1 MEAVAPSRSFNL
13 PVLLEQLDQDE
24 LTTFKNILRNLSQQ
38 NELQQVAPAE
48 IKEADGRQLAEML
61 ADRCPRYWVETVT
74 VQVFEKMNRM
84 DLSEQ
89 AKDELGELSQKS
101 LQEKPMALRIVWTH
115 PAKCAR
121 MEDPLER
128 LKDPAFVSCLKCGVW
143 IVPANRPNGSVL
155 SPPPRLAGPAE
166 DKEDAYRSV
175 LKQKFAKAWE
185 DDLRLGDAESIQAF
199 ARRYEALIPFCSPK
213 AHEGPFPHTVVLQG
227 PAGVGKSV
235 LARKVLRDWLQR
247 GLGLPFQ
254 FAFYLSCPELRGEPA
269 CTFAE
274 LLCRDCPELR
284 DAVVRGATQARHV
297 LLVLDGFDE
306 LRAPTGAL
314 VSDICGDWTQPKPV
328 PVLLSSLLKRKLL
341 PRATVLVTTRPQAL
355 RELRILVEQ
364 PLLIQLH
371 GFSEQD
377 RRLYFL
383 RRFPDEA
390 QALRALDAVRG
401 NAALFELD
409 AAPAVCWLTCACLG
423 AQLERGEDPAAAC
436 ATTTELFLRFLCGRC
451 APGPHL
457 RAALGAL
464 SRLAARGVWAQ
475 VSGFCGPELR
485 ALGLAEQ
492 ELRPFVASGVLREDG
507 DRAGS
512 YSFAHL
518 SVQQCLGALFYLLEA
533 AEGGA
538 ADDDDVGPVRQLF
551 STKARA
557 DNPGL
562 AWTGRFLFGLL
573 NQERARELEAAF
585 GCRVSARVLQEL
597 LGAEGGRPVLA
608 ELDTAEALC
617 CLHES
622 QDDALVREA
631 MVPFQELTV
640 HLRDTTE
647 LVQAAFCLQ
656 RSQNLQS
663 LWLQVDKAVF
673 APDAADK
680 EAAGARSRDDK
691 HLLLCWTNLCSVLGS
706 NSKLAFLDISQS
718 VLSAPAVQVLCDH
731 LAASSCCL
739 QKLALRN
746 TQPEDA
752 YRDLCLS
759 VHGHRTVTHLTLQ
772 GSDQVDTLP
781 PLCEVLRHPYCQLQY
796 LQLAS
801 CSATTQQWAA
811 LTLALGENQS
821 LMFLNLTAVELL
833 DTGAKLLCVALRHP
847 RCPLQ
852 RLSLESCYLTEASCK
867 ELSSALIVN
876 QRLTHLSLAEND
888 LGDGG
893 VKMLCEGLSYP
904 ECCLRVLVLWCCNVT
919 SEGCAALSQ
928 LLQQT
933 SSLTHLDLGLNHIGL
948 VGLRFLCEALKD
960 PCCSLQCL
968 WLWGCSI
975 PPFSCADLSSVLAI
989 NQTLV
994 SLDLGQNSL
1003 GFSGVKMLCEALKLA
1018 QCPLR
1023 TLRLKIDESDAHV
1036 QKVLRETR
1044 ESNPQ
1049 LHIESDSRDPRRPRP
1064 SAQDFIF

>member
-24 LTTFKNILRNLSQQ
+24 LTTFKNILKNLCQQ
-38 NELQQVAPAE
+38 NELQRVAPAE
-48 IKEADGRQLAEML
+48 IKEADGRRLAEML
-61 ADRCPRYWVETVT
+61 AAHCPRYWVETVT

-121 MEDPLER
+121 MEDPLEH
-128 LKDPAFVSCLKCGVW
+128 LKDPG
-143 IVPANRPNGSVL
+143 
-155 SPPPRLAGPAE
+155 
-166 DKEDAYRSV
+166 KEEAYRSV

-213 AHEGPFPHTVVLQG
+213 AHEGPFPHSVVLQG

-274 LLCRDCPELR
+274 LLSRDCPELR

-364 PLLIQLH
+364 PLLIQVR

-377 RRLYFL
+377 RKLYFL

-390 QALRALDAVRG
+390 QALRALDAARG
-401 NAALFELD
+401 NAALFDLG

-436 ATTTELFLRFLCGRC
+436 ATTTELFLRFLCGCC

-464 SRLAARGVWAQ
+464 SLLAARGVWAQ

-485 ALGLAEQ
+485 ALGLAEP
-492 ELRPFVASGVLREDG
+492 ELRPFVAGGVLREDG

-512 YSFAHL
+512 YSFVHL

-533 AEGGA
+533 AEGGEA
-538 ADDDDVGPVRQLF
+538 GGADDEDVGAVRQLF

-573 NQERARELEAAF
+573 NRGRARELEAAF
-585 GCRVSARVLQEL
+585 GCRVSTRVLQEL
-597 LGAEGGRPVLA
+597 LDAEEGRPVLA
-608 ELDTAEALC
+608 DLDTAEALC

-622 QDDALVREA
+622 QDDALVRKA

-640 HLRDTTE
+640 HLRDATE
-647 LVQAAFCLQ
+647 LAQAAFCLQ

-663 LWLQVDKAVF
+663 LRLQVDKAVF
-673 APDAADK
+673 TPDAAD
-680 EAAGARSRDDK
+680 EAAAGARSRDDK
-691 HLLLCWTNLCSVLGS
+691 HLLLYWTNLCSVLDS
-706 NSKLAFLDISQS
+706 SSKLTFLDISQS
-718 VLSAPAVQVLCDH
+718 VLSAPAVQALCDH

-739 QKLALRN
+739 QKVALRN
-746 TQPEDA
+746 TQPADA

-772 GSDQVDTLP
+772 GCDQVDVLP
-781 PLCEVLRHPYCQLQY
+781 ALCEVLRHPYCRLQY

-811 LTLALGENQS
+811 LALALAENQS

-847 RCPLQ
+847 RCLLQ
-852 RLSLESCYLTEASCK
+852 RLSLESCHLTEASCK

-893 VKMLCEGLSYP
+893 VKVLCEGLSYP
-904 ECCLRVLVLWCCNVT
+904 ECCLQTLVLWCCNVT
-919 SEGCAALSQ
+919 SEGCAALSR

-948 VGLRFLCEALKD
+948 AGLRFLCEALKD
-960 PCCSLQCL
+960 PCCNLQCL

-975 PPFSCADLSSVLAI
+975 PPFSCADLSSALAI

-1018 QCPLR
+1018 RCPLR
-1023 TLRLKIDESDAHV
+1023 TLRMKIDESDTHF
-1036 QKVLRETR
+1036 QKVLREAR
-1044 ESNPQ
+1044 ESNPR
-1049 LHIESDSRDPRRPRP
+1049 LLIESDSRDPRRPPRP
-1064 SAQDFIF
+1064 SAQDFVF